1 MSRKRKNNTG
11 IPDFEIDS
19 LARAL
24 LPAIQKLFETE
35 EGKQIL
41 NELGIEGEYEGVGN
55 CVVGHAK
62 ISPAVKPRKENWAYF
77 VE

>member
-35 EGKQIL
+35 EGKRIDFK
-41 NELGIEGEYEGVGN
+41 VRDSR
-55 CVVGHAK
+55 VVLTL
-62 ISPAVKPRKENWAYF
+62 S
-77 VE
+77 